1 MYLQGV
7 HVLIVQ
13 YLTVCVSKV
22 MEEQPV
28 AIVSYYSDTMF
39 QNVQTLKNVNTRIAK
54 DVTKYKFKF
63 FRFYFNFT
71 KIFKTK
77 NKK

>member
-54 DVTKYKFKF
+54 DVTKYKKF

-71 KIFKTK
+71 NIFKTK